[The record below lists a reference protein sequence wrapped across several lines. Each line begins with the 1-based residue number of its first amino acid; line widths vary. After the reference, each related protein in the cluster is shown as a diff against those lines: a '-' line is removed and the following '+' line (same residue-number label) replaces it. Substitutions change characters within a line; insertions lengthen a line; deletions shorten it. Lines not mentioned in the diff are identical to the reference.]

1 MTVFDILARRNADK
15 LRAMT
20 GWAPAYTFEQCL
32 AETNEWIRG
41 HMDAFRTGVYS
52 L

>member
-1 MTVFDILARRNADK
+1 MNRLLGCADK

-20 GWAPAYTFEQCL
+20 GWAPAYTFEQGL
-32 AETNEWIRG
+32 AETTEWIRG